1 VTDGNIAGRD
11 QPFEMTSVR
20 GSHRDRDDEAPR
32 RTYTTIKRYQIP
44 ESNSSA
50 RSVARDDVEEV
61 KEKIVIRRER
71 KESSPPRDRENERTE
86 VRLTERIL
94 EREPRRD
101 ISYRIVERER
111 DFDREQSRNEVRVI
125 ERERE
130 CSPAEPERGV
140 REFRFERERDWNA
153 SDDRPYELER
163 YSKSTEYFQ
172 QPQPIIIRERAAA
185 PIIIREERREPQ
197 RIIIR
202 REEPQY
208 EFVERKEVEEVKEE
222 SKSLVKHEEPEPT
235 PTPIPEQKPEEDYFY
250 ERRVIERRRR
260 SDSFDRRTEI
270 RPRDSASQY
279 SSDESYEYVRR
290 ERTFERSRSRSS
302 SPHYKRNIAG
312 GALAG
317 AGVATILRHHRK
329 SQGQETGGRGRDVLS
344 GAAVGALG
352 AGALSRVRSMRR
364 SSRSRSRSRSRSDS
378 REWRER
384 RRRRSRSRSWSLT
397 RAQQLGGLAAVAAV
411 AGLAGYALNKN
422 KNKETVVI
430 KENGPPPGRS
440 RSRRR
445 KGSLDSYL
453 KDETKHTDPEHR
465 NRRIAQA
472 GLVSAAVGAAFER
485 YRSKSRGGKRS
496 KSRVKQAIP
505 IVASGLGGAALAG
518 LYEKN
523 QANKDAKKEAIIE
536 DELGRGRRRRSRS
549 RSVAASYDS
558 RAPRGMID
566 ERPHSDSEYGYY
578 SDDEPGVYRR
588 RAGSAGSSP
597 DNRDRRRSQSRSRSR
612 ARLAGA
618 AGAAG
623 LAGIAAHE
631 IGKRRE
637 RSRAD
642 KERRRKCWK

>member
-1 VTDGNIAGRD
+1 
-11 QPFEMTSVR
+11 MTSVR
-20 GSHRDRDDEAPR
+20 GDRSSYRERDDHDDAPR

-50 RSVARDDVEEV
+50 RSVREDVEET
-61 KEKIVIRRER
+61 KEKIIIRRER

-86 VRLTERIL
+86 VRVTERVVD
-94 EREPRRD
+94 REPRRD

-111 DFDREQSRNEVRVI
+111 DFDREQSRKEIRVI
-125 ERERE
+125 ERES
-130 CSPAEPERGV
+130 SPEPDRGV
-140 REFRFERERDWNA
+140 REFRFERDRDWN
-153 SDDRPYELER
+153 SYDDRPYELER

-172 QPQPIIIRERAAA
+172 QPQQIIIRERAAA

-197 RIIIR
+197 KIIIR
-202 REEPQY
+202 REEPAY

-222 SKSLVKHEEPEPT
+222 SKSLVKHEEPEPS
-235 PTPIPEQKPEEDYFY
+235 PTPVPEQKPEEDYFY
-250 ERRVIERRRR
+250 ERRIVERRRR

-290 ERTFERSRSRSS
+290 ERTYDRSRSS

-364 SSRSRSRSRSRSDS
+364 SSHSRSRSRSRSDS
-378 REWRER
+378 REWRDR

-411 AGLAGYALNKN
+411 AGLAGYALNK

-445 KGSLDSYL
+445 RGSLDSYL

-566 ERPHSDSEYGYY
+566 ERPHSDGEYGYY

-597 DNRDRRRSQSRSRSR
+597 DNRDRRRSRSRSR

-642 KERRRKCWK
+642 KERRRKC

>member
-1 VTDGNIAGRD
+1 
-11 QPFEMTSVR
+11 MTSVR
-20 GSHRDRDDEAPR
+20 GDRSSYHERDDRDQDSHR
-32 RTYTTIKRYQIP
+32 RTYTTVRRYQIP
-44 ESNSSA
+44 DSNSSA
-50 RSVARDDVEEV
+50 RSIVRDDVEES
-61 KEKIVIRRER
+61 KKKIVIRRER
-71 KESSPPRDRENERTE
+71 KESSPDRDQENERTE
-86 VRLTERIL
+86 VRVTERVL
-94 EREPRRD
+94 DRDPRRD
-101 ISYRIVERER
+101 ISYRIVER
-111 DFDREQSRNEVRVI
+111 DYDREQSRNEIRVI

-130 CSPAEPERGV
+130 PIYAPSPTDGGRGV

-153 SDDRPYELER
+153 PDERPYELER
-163 YSKSTEYFQ
+163 YSRSTEYFQ

-208 EFVERKEVEEVKEE
+208 EFIERKEVEETKDE
-222 SKSLVKHEEPEPT
+222 SKSLVRAEEPQPT
-235 PTPIPEQKPEEDYFY
+235 PTPVTEKPEEDYFY
-250 ERRVIERRRR
+250 ERKIIERRRR
-260 SDSFDRRTEI
+260 SESFDRRTEI

-290 ERTFERSRSRSS
+290 ERTYEESRSS
-302 SPHYKRNIAG
+302 SPHHKRNIAG

-317 AGVATILRHHRK
+317 AGVAEILRHHRK
-329 SQGQETGGRGRDVLS
+329 SKGEEPGSRGRDVLS

-364 SSRSRSRSRSRSDS
+364 SSPSSRSRSRSGE

-384 RRRRSRSRSWSLT
+384 ERHDRRRRRSQSRSWALT
-397 RAQQLGGLAAVAAV
+397 PAEKLGGLAAVAAV

-422 KNKETVVI
+422 KKETVVI
-430 KENGPPPGRS
+430 QENGPPPRRS
-440 RSRRR
+440 RSRKRR
-445 KGSLDSYL
+445 GSLDSYL
-453 KDETKHTDPEHR
+453 KEETKHADPEHR

-485 YRSKSRGGKRS
+485 YRSKSRGGHRS

-536 DELGRGRRRRSRS
+536 DELDRGRRRRSRS

-558 RAPRGMID
+558 RAPRGMIND
-566 ERPHSDSEYGYY
+566 RAHSDSEYGYY

-588 RAGSAGSSP
+588 RPGSAGSSP
-597 DNRDRRRSQSRSRSR
+597 DNRDRHRSRSRSR
-612 ARLAGA
+612 ARLAQA

-642 KERRRKCWK
+642 KQRKRKCSLP